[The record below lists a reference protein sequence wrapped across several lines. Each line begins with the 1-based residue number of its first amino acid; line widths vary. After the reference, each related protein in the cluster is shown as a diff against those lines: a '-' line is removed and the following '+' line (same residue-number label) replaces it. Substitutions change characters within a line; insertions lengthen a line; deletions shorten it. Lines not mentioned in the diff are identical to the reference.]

1 MATISHTQAFDQTQ
15 TLTPGSAVLAALVR
29 RLRERAAGI
38 ANAEARRT
46 IGRDMTAAADVIEH
60 WLATAPD
67 NDAAA
72 ASMVAILGRSGFA
85 AYVGGRS

>member
-1 MATISHTQAFDQTQ
+1 MAIRSHNTTILTPQ
-15 TLTPGSAVLAALVR
+15 TPGSAVLTALVR

-67 NDAAA
+67 HEAA
-72 ASMVAILGRSGFA
+72 ASAMVAILGRSGFA
-85 AYVGGRS
+85 AYVGGRANG